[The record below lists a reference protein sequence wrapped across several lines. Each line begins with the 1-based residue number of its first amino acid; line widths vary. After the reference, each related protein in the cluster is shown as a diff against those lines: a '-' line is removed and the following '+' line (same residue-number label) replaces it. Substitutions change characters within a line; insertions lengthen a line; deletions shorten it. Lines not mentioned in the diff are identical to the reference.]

1 MDIELSTENR
11 FYRDSHSSDEEREKS
26 GIVCGGKWPILLDWL
41 QYNPCYRYAHIR
53 FPKFTYVVE

>member
-26 GIVCGGKWPILLDWL
+26 GIVCGGKGGADKNLDFL
-41 QYNPCYRYAHIR
+41 
-53 FPKFTYVVE
+53 